1 MFQSR
6 SIVLM
11 LFAILALSLSPLAL
25 AEEAT
30 STATPSAAQIEQLQ
44 AQLAEM
50 QKEMGEMR
58 KVLEGSGDIPAEKR
72 QTMEQHMGMMQKHW
86 QQMHDQC
93 CMMNPA
99 NCPGMGAASHK

>member
-1 MFQSR
+1 MLRNR
-6 SIVLM
+6 ST
-11 LFAILALSLSPLAL
+11 ILAFATALTLNLSSLAL

-30 STATPSAAQIEQLQ
+30 PGAPSTAQVEQLQ
-44 AQLAEM
+44 AQLTEM
-50 QKEMGEMR
+50 QKEMATMR

-72 QTMEQHMGMMQKHW
+72 QMMRQNMSQMGKHW

-99 NCPGMGAASHK
+99 NCPHAGAASGQ